1 MSVENSSNSQVFTS
15 ISDHLKVLLY
25 PAPIYFKTRLRCSKT
40 DCKFWIIKL
49 TRCWSVISFVII
61 FLFIRLAMN
70 PYNYSSIPFVCNFND
85 YDPLKEISIY
95 FVTLI
100 YQGIGLFLHLSII
113 RIIVLKERKYYSRSS
128 FFQIFVSDSIE
139 VGFKLSFSK
148 FPTHMIF

>member
-1 MSVENSSNSQVFTS
+1 
-15 ISDHLKVLLY
+15 
-25 PAPIYFKTRLRCSKT
+25 
-40 DCKFWIIKL
+40 
-49 TRCWSVISFVII
+49 
-61 FLFIRLAMN
+61 MN

-139 VGFKLSFSK
+139 SSILILTSLLNRLVIYVPQLCPVIGPYFWEPSVLLK
-148 FPTHMIF
+148 FVYVILFRQASYSVRQF